1 MRKEGSILEFLGT
14 LSLVLITT
22 AFAGHFSRRIGI
34 PAVIGQL
41 LVGILL
47 GPAVLGWIH
56 QNAFMHF
63 FSEIGVII
71 LMFIAGLESDLGM
84 LKKYLKPAT
93 AVAISGVIFPIVLV
107 YFFGKLFHFNNEQAI
122 FLGVTFSA
130 TSVSISVEVLKELK
144 KLNTKE
150 GTTILGAAVIDDI
163 ISVIIL
169 SVLVSMFSN
178 VASAQGGHQSSS
190 LGMSF
195 LLDAAYFVVIYF
207 LFKWIAP
214 KMMKIGEMLSISS
227 SVVLMSLVLCLSMAW
242 LAEQVGLSDV
252 VGSFFAGVAI
262 AQTPYKKEVDS
273 NIEPIGYAVF
283 IPMFFVSIG
292 LNMTFKGF
300 IDDLLFIIPLTL
312 LALLTKWLGCGLG
325 AKMLGMNFDSMNIIG
340 SGMVSRGEMALI
352 IAQIGFQAH
361 LLSSEFYSGVI
372 FVIILTTLAAPFML
386 KAAIKR
392 QDARADSNNS

>member
-1 MRKEGSILEFLGT
+1 MEFLGT
-14 LSLVLITT
+14 LCLVLITT
-22 AFAGHFSRRIGI
+22 SLAGHFSRRIGI

-41 LVGILL
+41 LVGILI
-47 GPAVLGWIH
+47 GPAVLGWVH
-56 QNAFMHF
+56 NNAFMHT

-84 LKKYLKPAT
+84 LKKYFKPAL
-93 AVAISGVIFPIVLV
+93 AVAFSGVVFPVVLI
-107 YFFGKLFHFNNEQAI
+107 YFFGKLFHFSFEQAI

-144 KLNTKE
+144 RLKSKE

-178 VASAQGGHQSSS
+178 VAKAQGGHHSSN
-190 LGMSF
+190 LWMSF
-195 LLDAAYFVVIYF
+195 LLDALYFVMIFF
-207 LFKWIAP
+207 LFEWIAP
-214 KMMKIGEMLSISS
+214 KMMRLGEHLKVAS
-227 SVVLMSLVLCLSMAW
+227 SVTLMSIVLCLGMAW

-252 VGSFFAGVAI
+252 VGAFFAGVAI
-262 AQTPYKKEVDS
+262 AQTPYKQEVDS

-300 IDDLLFIIPLTL
+300 FDDLIFIVSLTI
-312 LALLTKWLGCGLG
+312 LALITKWLGCGLG
-325 AKMLGMNFDSMNIIG
+325 AKVLGMNYDSMNIIG

-352 IAQIGFQAH
+352 IAQIGYEAH
-361 LLSSEFYSGVI
+361 LLSSEYYSGVI

-392 QDARADSNNS
+392 QMCNEKEK

>member
-1 MRKEGSILEFLGT
+1 MEFLGT
-14 LSLVLITT
+14 LCLVLITT
-22 AFAGHFSRRIGI
+22 SFAGHFSRRIGI

-41 LVGILL
+41 LVGILI
-47 GPAVLGWIH
+47 GPAVLEWVH
-56 QNAFMHF
+56 NNAFMHT

-84 LKKYLKPAT
+84 LKKYFKPAL
-93 AVAISGVIFPIVLV
+93 AVAFSGVVFPVVLI
-107 YFFGKLFHFNNEQAI
+107 YFFGKLFHFSFEQAI

-144 KLNTKE
+144 RLKSKE

-178 VASAQGGHQSSS
+178 VAKAQGGHHSSN
-190 LGMSF
+190 LWMSF
-195 LLDAAYFVVIYF
+195 LLDALYFVMIFF
-207 LFKWIAP
+207 LFEWIAP
-214 KMMKIGEMLSISS
+214 KMMRLGEHLKVAS
-227 SVVLMSLVLCLSMAW
+227 SVTLMSIVLCLGMAW

-252 VGSFFAGVAI
+252 VGAFFAGVAI
-262 AQTPYKKEVDS
+262 AQTPYKQEVDS

-300 IDDLLFIIPLTL
+300 FDDLIFIVSLTI
-312 LALLTKWLGCGLG
+312 LALITKWLGCGLG
-325 AKMLGMNFDSMNIIG
+325 AKVLGMNYDSMNIIG

-352 IAQIGFQAH
+352 IAQIGYEAH
-361 LLSSEFYSGVI
+361 LLSSEYYSGVI
-372 FVIILTTLAAPFML
+372 FVIILTTFAAPFML

-392 QDARADSNNS
+392 QMRNEK

>member
-1 MRKEGSILEFLGT
+1 MEFLGT
-14 LSLVLITT
+14 LCLVLITT
-22 AFAGHFSRRIGI
+22 SLAGHFSRRIGI

-41 LVGILL
+41 LVGILI
-47 GPAVLGWIH
+47 GPAVLGWVH
-56 QNAFMHF
+56 NNAFMHT

-84 LKKYLKPAT
+84 LKKYFKPAL
-93 AVAISGVIFPIVLV
+93 AVAFSGVVFPVVLI
-107 YFFGKLFHFNNEQAI
+107 YFFGKLFHFSFEQAI

-144 KLNTKE
+144 RLKSKE

-178 VASAQGGHQSSS
+178 VAKAQGGHHSSN
-190 LGMSF
+190 LWMSF
-195 LLDAAYFVVIYF
+195 LLDALYFVMISF
-207 LFKWIAP
+207 LFEWIAP
-214 KMMKIGEMLSISS
+214 KMMRLGEHLKVAS
-227 SVVLMSLVLCLSMAW
+227 SVTLMSIVLCLGMAW

-252 VGSFFAGVAI
+252 VGAFFAGVAI
-262 AQTPYKKEVDS
+262 AQTPYKQEVDS

-300 IDDLLFIIPLTL
+300 FDDLIFIVSLTI
-312 LALLTKWLGCGLG
+312 LALITKWLGCGLG
-325 AKMLGMNFDSMNIIG
+325 AKVLGMNYDSMNIIG

-352 IAQIGFQAH
+352 IAQIGYEAH
-361 LLSSEFYSGVI
+361 LLSSEYYSGVI

-392 QDARADSNNS
+392 QMRNEK

>member
-1 MRKEGSILEFLGT
+1 MEFLGT
-14 LSLVLITT
+14 LCLVLITT
-22 AFAGHFSRRIGI
+22 SLAGHFSRRIGI

-41 LVGILL
+41 LVGILI
-47 GPAVLGWIH
+47 GPAVLGWVH
-56 QNAFMHF
+56 NNAFMHT

-84 LKKYLKPAT
+84 LKKYFKPAL
-93 AVAISGVIFPIVLV
+93 AVAFSGVVFPVVLI
-107 YFFGKLFHFNNEQAI
+107 YFFGKLFHFSFEQAI

-144 KLNTKE
+144 RLKSKE

-178 VASAQGGHQSSS
+178 VAKAQGGHHSSN
-190 LGMSF
+190 LWMSF
-195 LLDAAYFVVIYF
+195 LLAALYFVVIFF
-207 LFKWIAP
+207 LFEWIAP
-214 KMMKIGEMLSISS
+214 KMMRLGEHLKVAS
-227 SVVLMSLVLCLSMAW
+227 SVTLMSIVLCLGMAW

-252 VGSFFAGVAI
+252 VGAFFAGVAI
-262 AQTPYKKEVDS
+262 AQTPYKQEVDS

-300 IDDLLFIIPLTL
+300 FGDLIFIVSLTI
-312 LALLTKWLGCGLG
+312 LALITKWLGCGLG
-325 AKMLGMNFDSMNIIG
+325 AKVLGMNYDSMNIIG

-352 IAQIGFQAH
+352 IAQIGYEAH
-361 LLSSEFYSGVI
+361 LLSSEYYSGVI

-392 QDARADSNNS
+392 QMRNEK

>member
-1 MRKEGSILEFLGT
+1 MEFLGT
-14 LSLVLITT
+14 LCLVLITT
-22 AFAGHFSRRIGI
+22 SLAGHFSRRIGV

-41 LVGILL
+41 LVGILI
-47 GPAVLGWIH
+47 GPAVLGWVH
-56 QNAFMHF
+56 NNAFMHT

-84 LKKYLKPAT
+84 LKKYFKPAL
-93 AVAISGVIFPIVLV
+93 AVAFSGVVFPVVLI
-107 YFFGKLFHFNNEQAI
+107 YFFGKLFHFSFEQAI

-144 KLNTKE
+144 RLKSKE

-178 VASAQGGHQSSS
+178 VAKAQGGHHSSN
-190 LGMSF
+190 LWMSF
-195 LLDAAYFVVIYF
+195 LLDALYFVMIFF
-207 LFKWIAP
+207 LFEWIAP
-214 KMMKIGEMLSISS
+214 KMMRLGEHLKVAS
-227 SVVLMSLVLCLSMAW
+227 SVTLMSIVLCLGMAW

-252 VGSFFAGVAI
+252 VGAFFAGVAI
-262 AQTPYKKEVDS
+262 AQTPYKQEVDS

-283 IPMFFVSIG
+283 IPVFFVSIG

-300 IDDLLFIIPLTL
+300 FDDLIFIVSLTI
-312 LALLTKWLGCGLG
+312 LALITKWLGCGLG
-325 AKMLGMNFDSMNIIG
+325 AKVLGMNYDSMNIIG

-352 IAQIGFQAH
+352 IAQIGYEAH
-361 LLSSEFYSGVI
+361 LLNSEYYSSVI

-392 QDARADSNNS
+392 QMRNEK

>member
-1 MRKEGSILEFLGT
+1 MNRERNLIVEFLGT
-14 LSLVLITT
+14 LCLVLITT
-22 AFAGHFSRRIGI
+22 SLAGHFSRRIGI

-41 LVGILL
+41 LVGILI
-47 GPAVLGWIH
+47 GPAVLGWVH
-56 QNAFMHF
+56 NNAFMHT

-84 LKKYLKPAT
+84 LKKYFKPAL
-93 AVAISGVIFPIVLV
+93 AVAFSGVVFPVVLI
-107 YFFGKLFHFNNEQAI
+107 YFFGKLFHFSFEQAI

-144 KLNTKE
+144 RLKSKE

-178 VASAQGGHQSSS
+178 VAKAQGGHHSSN
-190 LGMSF
+190 LWMSF
-195 LLDAAYFVVIYF
+195 LLDALYFVMIFF
-207 LFKWIAP
+207 LFEWIAP
-214 KMMKIGEMLSISS
+214 KMMRLGEHLKVAS
-227 SVVLMSLVLCLSMAW
+227 SVTLMSIVLCLGMAW

-252 VGSFFAGVAI
+252 VGAFFAGVAI
-262 AQTPYKKEVDS
+262 AQTPYKQEVDS

-283 IPMFFVSIG
+283 IPVFFVSIG

-300 IDDLLFIIPLTL
+300 FDDLIFIVSLTI
-312 LALLTKWLGCGLG
+312 LALITKWLGCGLG
-325 AKMLGMNFDSMNIIG
+325 AKVLGMNYDSMNIIG

-352 IAQIGFQAH
+352 IAQIGYEAH
-361 LLSSEFYSGVI
+361 LLSSEYYSSVI

-392 QDARADSNNS
+392 QMRNEK

>member
-1 MRKEGSILEFLGT
+1 MEFLGT
-14 LSLVLITT
+14 LCLVLITT
-22 AFAGHFSRRIGI
+22 SLAGHLSRRIGV

-41 LVGILL
+41 LVGILI
-47 GPAVLGWIH
+47 GPAVLGWVH
-56 QNAFMHF
+56 NNAFMHT

-84 LKKYLKPAT
+84 LKKYFKPAL
-93 AVAISGVIFPIVLV
+93 AVAFSGVVFPVVLI
-107 YFFGKLFHFNNEQAI
+107 YFFGKLFHFSFEQAI

-130 TSVSISVEVLKELK
+130 TSVSISVEVLKELRRLK
-144 KLNTKE
+144 SKE

-178 VASAQGGHQSSS
+178 VAKAQGGHHSSN
-190 LGMSF
+190 LWMSF
-195 LLDAAYFVVIYF
+195 LLDVLYFVVIFF
-207 LFKWIAP
+207 LFEWIAP
-214 KMMKIGEMLSISS
+214 KMMRLGEHLKVVS
-227 SVVLMSLVLCLSMAW
+227 SVTLMSIVLCLGMAW

-252 VGSFFAGVAI
+252 VGAFFAGVAI
-262 AQTPYKKEVDS
+262 AQTPYKQEVDS

-300 IDDLLFIIPLTL
+300 FDDLIFIVSLTI
-312 LALLTKWLGCGLG
+312 LALITKWLGCGLG
-325 AKMLGMNFDSMNIIG
+325 AKVLGMNYDSMNIIG

-352 IAQIGFQAH
+352 IAQIGYEAH
-361 LLSSEFYSGVI
+361 LLSSEYYSGVI

-392 QDARADSNNS
+392 QMRNEK

>member
-1 MRKEGSILEFLGT
+1 MEFLGT
-14 LSLVLITT
+14 LCLVLITT
-22 AFAGHFSRRIGI
+22 SFAGHFSRRIGI

-41 LVGILL
+41 LVGILI
-47 GPAVLGWIH
+47 GPAVLEWVH
-56 QNAFMHF
+56 NNAFMHT

-84 LKKYLKPAT
+84 LKKYFKPAL
-93 AVAISGVIFPIVLV
+93 AVAFSGVVFPVVLI
-107 YFFGKLFHFNNEQAI
+107 YFFGKLFHFSFEQAI

-144 KLNTKE
+144 RLKSKE

-178 VASAQGGHQSSS
+178 VAKAQGGHHSSN
-190 LGMSF
+190 LWMSF
-195 LLDAAYFVVIYF
+195 LLDALYFVMIFF
-207 LFKWIAP
+207 LFEWIAP
-214 KMMKIGEMLSISS
+214 KMMRLGEHLKVAS
-227 SVVLMSLVLCLSMAW
+227 SVTLMSIVLCLGMAW

-252 VGSFFAGVAI
+252 VGAFFAGVAI
-262 AQTPYKKEVDS
+262 AQTPYKQEVDS

-300 IDDLLFIIPLTL
+300 FDDLIFIVSLTI
-312 LALLTKWLGCGLG
+312 LALITKWLGCGLG
-325 AKMLGMNFDSMNIIG
+325 AKVLGMNYDSMNIIG

-352 IAQIGFQAH
+352 IAQIGYEAH
-361 LLSSEFYSGVI
+361 LLSSEYYSGVI
-372 FVIILTTLAAPFML
+372 FVIIRTTLAAPFML

-392 QDARADSNNS
+392 QMRNEK

>member
-1 MRKEGSILEFLGT
+1 MEFLGT
-14 LSLVLITT
+14 LCLVLITT
-22 AFAGHFSRRIGI
+22 SLAGHFSRRIGI

-41 LVGILL
+41 LVGILI
-47 GPAVLGWIH
+47 GPAVLGWVH
-56 QNAFMHF
+56 NNAFMHT

-84 LKKYLKPAT
+84 LKKYFKPAL
-93 AVAISGVIFPIVLV
+93 AVAFSGVVFPVVLI
-107 YFFGKLFHFNNEQAI
+107 YFFGKLFHFSFEQAI

-144 KLNTKE
+144 RLKSKE

-178 VASAQGGHQSSS
+178 VAKAQGGHHSSN
-190 LGMSF
+190 LWMNF
-195 LLDAAYFVVIYF
+195 LLDALYFVVIFF
-207 LFKWIAP
+207 LFEWIAP
-214 KMMKIGEMLSISS
+214 KMMRLGEHLKVAS
-227 SVVLMSLVLCLSMAW
+227 SVTLMSIVLCLGMAW

-252 VGSFFAGVAI
+252 VGAFFAGVAI
-262 AQTPYKKEVDS
+262 AQTPYKQEVDS

-300 IDDLLFIIPLTL
+300 FDDLIFIVSLTI
-312 LALLTKWLGCGLG
+312 LALITKWLGCGLG
-325 AKMLGMNFDSMNIIG
+325 AKVLGMNYDSMNIIG

-352 IAQIGFQAH
+352 IAQIGYEAH
-361 LLSSEFYSGVI
+361 LLSSEYYSGVI
-372 FVIILTTLAAPFML
+372 FVIILTTFAAPFML

-392 QDARADSNNS
+392 QMRNEK

>member
-1 MRKEGSILEFLGT
+1 MEFLGT
-14 LSLVLITT
+14 LCLVLITT
-22 AFAGHFSRRIGI
+22 SLAGHFSRRIGI

-41 LVGILL
+41 LVGILI
-47 GPAVLGWIH
+47 GPAVLGWVH
-56 QNAFMHF
+56 NNAFMHT

-84 LKKYLKPAT
+84 LKKYFKPAL
-93 AVAISGVIFPIVLV
+93 AVAFSGVVFPVVLI
-107 YFFGKLFHFNNEQAI
+107 YFFGKLFHFSFEQAI

-144 KLNTKE
+144 RLKSKE

-178 VASAQGGHQSSS
+178 VAKAQGGHHSSN
-190 LGMSF
+190 LWMSF
-195 LLDAAYFVVIYF
+195 LLDALYFVVIFF
-207 LFKWIAP
+207 LFEWIAP
-214 KMMKIGEMLSISS
+214 KMMRLGEHLKVAS
-227 SVVLMSLVLCLSMAW
+227 SVTLMSIVLCLGMAW

-252 VGSFFAGVAI
+252 VGAFFAGVAI
-262 AQTPYKKEVDS
+262 AQTPYKQEVDS

-300 IDDLLFIIPLTL
+300 FDDLIFIVSLTI
-312 LALLTKWLGCGLG
+312 LALITKWLGCGLG
-325 AKMLGMNFDSMNIIG
+325 AKVLGMNYDSMNIIG
-340 SGMVSRGEMALI
+340 LGMVSRGEMALI
-352 IAQIGFQAH
+352 IAQIGYEAH
-361 LLSSEFYSGVI
+361 LLSSEYYSGVI

-392 QDARADSNNS
+392 QMCNEKEK

>member
-1 MRKEGSILEFLGT
+1 MEFLGT
-14 LSLVLITT
+14 LCLVLITT
-22 AFAGHFSRRIGI
+22 SLAGHFSRRIGV

-41 LVGILL
+41 LVGILI
-47 GPAVLGWIH
+47 GPAVLGWVH
-56 QNAFMHF
+56 NNAFMNT

-84 LKKYLKPAT
+84 LKKYFKPAL
-93 AVAISGVIFPIVLV
+93 AVAFSGVVFPVVLI
-107 YFFGKLFHFNNEQAI
+107 YFFGKLFHFSFEQAI

-144 KLNTKE
+144 RLKSKE

-178 VASAQGGHQSSS
+178 VAKAQGGHHSSN
-190 LGMSF
+190 LWMSF
-195 LLDAAYFVVIYF
+195 LLDALYFVVIFF
-207 LFKWIAP
+207 LFEWIAP
-214 KMMKIGEMLSISS
+214 KMMRLGEHLKVAS
-227 SVVLMSLVLCLSMAW
+227 SVTLMSIVLCLGMAW

-252 VGSFFAGVAI
+252 VGAFFAGVAI
-262 AQTPYKKEVDS
+262 AQTPYKQEVDS

-300 IDDLLFIIPLTL
+300 FDDLIFIVSLTI
-312 LALLTKWLGCGLG
+312 LALITKWLGCGLG
-325 AKMLGMNFDSMNIIG
+325 AKVLGMNYDSMNIIG
-340 SGMVSRGEMALI
+340 SGMISRGEMALI
-352 IAQIGFQAH
+352 IAQIGYEAH
-361 LLSSEFYSGVI
+361 LLSSEYYSGVI

-392 QDARADSNNS
+392 QMRNEK

>member
-1 MRKEGSILEFLGT
+1 MEFLGT
-14 LSLVLITT
+14 LCLVLITT
-22 AFAGHFSRRIGI
+22 SLAGHFSRRIGV

-41 LVGILL
+41 LVGILI
-47 GPAVLGWIH
+47 GPAVLGWVH
-56 QNAFMHF
+56 NNAFMHT

-84 LKKYLKPAT
+84 LKKYFKPAL
-93 AVAISGVIFPIVLV
+93 AVAFSGVVFPVVLI
-107 YFFGKLFHFNNEQAI
+107 YFFGKLFHFSFEQAI

-144 KLNTKE
+144 RLKSKE

-178 VASAQGGHQSSS
+178 VAKAQGGHHSSN
-190 LGMSF
+190 LWMSF
-195 LLDAAYFVVIYF
+195 LLDALYFVVIFF
-207 LFKWIAP
+207 LFEWIAP
-214 KMMKIGEMLSISS
+214 KMMRLGEHLKVAS
-227 SVVLMSLVLCLSMAW
+227 SVTLMSIVLCLGMAW

-252 VGSFFAGVAI
+252 VGAFFAGVAI
-262 AQTPYKKEVDS
+262 AQTPYKQEVDS

-300 IDDLLFIIPLTL
+300 FDDLIFIVSLTI
-312 LALLTKWLGCGLG
+312 LALITKWLGCGLG
-325 AKMLGMNFDSMNIIG
+325 AKVLGMNYDSMNIIG

-352 IAQIGFQAH
+352 IAQIGYEAH
-361 LLSSEFYSGVI
+361 LLSSEYYSGVI

-392 QDARADSNNS
+392 QMRNEN

>member
-1 MRKEGSILEFLGT
+1 MEFLGT
-14 LSLVLITT
+14 LCLVLITT
-22 AFAGHFSRRIGI
+22 SFAGHFSRRIGI

-41 LVGILL
+41 LVGILI
-47 GPAVLGWIH
+47 GPAVLEWVH
-56 QNAFMHF
+56 NNAFMHT

-84 LKKYLKPAT
+84 LKKYFKPAL
-93 AVAISGVIFPIVLV
+93 AVAFSGVVFPVVLI
-107 YFFGKLFHFNNEQAI
+107 YFFGKLFHFSFEQAI

-144 KLNTKE
+144 RLKSKE

-178 VASAQGGHQSSS
+178 VAKAQGGHHSSN
-190 LGMSF
+190 LWMSF
-195 LLDAAYFVVIYF
+195 VLDALYFVVIFF
-207 LFKWIAP
+207 LFEWIAP
-214 KMMKIGEMLSISS
+214 KMMRLGEHLKVAS
-227 SVVLMSLVLCLSMAW
+227 SVTLMSIVLCLGMAW

-252 VGSFFAGVAI
+252 VGAFFAGVAI
-262 AQTPYKKEVDS
+262 AQTPYKQEVDS

-300 IDDLLFIIPLTL
+300 FDDLIFIVSLTI
-312 LALLTKWLGCGLG
+312 LALITKWLGCGLG
-325 AKMLGMNFDSMNIIG
+325 AKVLGMNYDSMNIIG

-352 IAQIGFQAH
+352 IAQIGYEAH
-361 LLSSEFYSGVI
+361 LLSSEYYSGVI
-372 FVIILTTLAAPFML
+372 FVIILTTFAAPFML

-392 QDARADSNNS
+392 QMRNEK

>member
-1 MRKEGSILEFLGT
+1 MEFLGT
-14 LSLVLITT
+14 LCLVLITT
-22 AFAGHFSRRIGI
+22 SLAGHFSRRIGI

-41 LVGILL
+41 LVGILI
-47 GPAVLGWIH
+47 GPAVLGWVH
-56 QNAFMHF
+56 NNAFMHT

-84 LKKYLKPAT
+84 LKKYFKPAL
-93 AVAISGVIFPIVLV
+93 AVAFSGVVFPVVLI
-107 YFFGKLFHFNNEQAI
+107 YFFGKLFHFSFEQAI

-130 TSVSISVEVLKELK
+130 TSVSISVEVLKEWKRLK
-144 KLNTKE
+144 SKE

-178 VASAQGGHQSSS
+178 VAKAQGGHHSSN
-190 LGMSF
+190 LWMSF
-195 LLDAAYFVVIYF
+195 LLDALYFVMIFF
-207 LFKWIAP
+207 LFEWIAP
-214 KMMKIGEMLSISS
+214 KMMRLGEHLKVAS
-227 SVVLMSLVLCLSMAW
+227 SVTLMSIVLCLGMAW

-252 VGSFFAGVAI
+252 VGAFFAGVAI
-262 AQTPYKKEVDS
+262 AQTPYKQEVDS

-292 LNMTFKGF
+292 LNMTYKGF
-300 IDDLLFIIPLTL
+300 FDDLIFIVSLTI
-312 LALLTKWLGCGLG
+312 LALITKWLGCGLG
-325 AKMLGMNFDSMNIIG
+325 AKVLGMNYDSMNIIG

-352 IAQIGFQAH
+352 IAQIGYEAH
-361 LLSSEFYSGVI
+361 LLSSEYYSGVI

-392 QDARADSNNS
+392 QMRNEK

>member
-1 MRKEGSILEFLGT
+1 MEFLGT
-14 LSLVLITT
+14 LCLVLITT
-22 AFAGHFSRRIGI
+22 SLAGHFSRRIGI

-41 LVGILL
+41 LVGILI
-47 GPAVLGWIH
+47 GPAVLGWVH
-56 QNAFMHF
+56 NNVFMHT

-84 LKKYLKPAT
+84 LKKYFKPAL
-93 AVAISGVIFPIVLV
+93 AVAFSGVVFPVVLI
-107 YFFGKLFHFNNEQAI
+107 YFFGKLFHFSFEQAI

-144 KLNTKE
+144 RLKSKE

-178 VASAQGGHQSSS
+178 VAKAQGGHHSSN
-190 LGMSF
+190 LWMSF
-195 LLDAAYFVVIYF
+195 LLDALYFVMIFF
-207 LFKWIAP
+207 LFEWIAP
-214 KMMKIGEMLSISS
+214 KMMRLGEHLKVAS
-227 SVVLMSLVLCLSMAW
+227 SVTLMSIVLCLGMAW

-252 VGSFFAGVAI
+252 VGAFFAGVAI
-262 AQTPYKKEVDS
+262 AQTPYKQEVDS

-300 IDDLLFIIPLTL
+300 FDDLIFIVSLTI
-312 LALLTKWLGCGLG
+312 LALITKWLGCGLG
-325 AKMLGMNFDSMNIIG
+325 AKVLGMNYDSMNIIG

-352 IAQIGFQAH
+352 IAQIGYEAH
-361 LLSSEFYSGVI
+361 LLSSEYYSGVI

-392 QDARADSNNS
+392 QMRNEK

>member
-1 MRKEGSILEFLGT
+1 MEFLGT
-14 LSLVLITT
+14 LCLVLITT
-22 AFAGHFSRRIGI
+22 SLAGHFSRRIGI

-41 LVGILL
+41 LVGILI
-47 GPAVLGWIH
+47 GPAVLGWVH
-56 QNAFMHF
+56 NNAFMHT

-84 LKKYLKPAT
+84 LKKYFKPAL
-93 AVAISGVIFPIVLV
+93 AVAFSGVVFPVVLI
-107 YFFGKLFHFNNEQAI
+107 YFFGKLFHFSFEQAI

-144 KLNTKE
+144 RLKSKE

-178 VASAQGGHQSSS
+178 VAKAQGGHHSSN
-190 LGMSF
+190 LWMSF
-195 LLDAAYFVVIYF
+195 LLDALYFVMIFF
-207 LFKWIAP
+207 LFEWIAP
-214 KMMKIGEMLSISS
+214 KMMRLGEHLKVAS
-227 SVVLMSLVLCLSMAW
+227 SVTLMSIVLCLGMAW

-252 VGSFFAGVAI
+252 VGAFFAGVAI
-262 AQTPYKKEVDS
+262 AQTPYKQEVDS

-300 IDDLLFIIPLTL
+300 FDDLIFIVSLTI
-312 LALLTKWLGCGLG
+312 LALITKWLGCGLG
-325 AKMLGMNFDSMNIIG
+325 AKVLGMNYDSMNIIG

-352 IAQIGFQAH
+352 IAQIGYEAH
-361 LLSSEFYSGVI
+361 LLNSEYYSSVI

-392 QDARADSNNS
+392 QMRNEK

>member
-1 MRKEGSILEFLGT
+1 MEFLGT
-14 LSLVLITT
+14 LCLVLITT
-22 AFAGHFSRRIGI
+22 SLAGHFSRRIGI

-41 LVGILL
+41 LVGILI
-47 GPAVLGWIH
+47 GPAVLGWVH
-56 QNAFMHF
+56 NNAFMHT

-84 LKKYLKPAT
+84 LKKYFKPAL
-93 AVAISGVIFPIVLV
+93 AVAFSGVVFPVVLI
-107 YFFGKLFHFNNEQAI
+107 YFFGKLFHFSFEQAI

-144 KLNTKE
+144 RLKSKE

-178 VASAQGGHQSSS
+178 VAKAQGGHHSSN
-190 LGMSF
+190 LWMSF
-195 LLDAAYFVVIYF
+195 LLDVLYFVVIFF
-207 LFKWIAP
+207 LFEWIAP
-214 KMMKIGEMLSISS
+214 KMMRLGEHLKVAS
-227 SVVLMSLVLCLSMAW
+227 SVTLMSIVLCLGMAW

-252 VGSFFAGVAI
+252 VGAFFAGVAI
-262 AQTPYKKEVDS
+262 AQTPYKQEVDS

-300 IDDLLFIIPLTL
+300 FDDLIFIVSLTI
-312 LALLTKWLGCGLG
+312 LALITKWLGCGLG
-325 AKMLGMNFDSMNIIG
+325 AKVLGMNYDSMNIIG

-352 IAQIGFQAH
+352 IAQIGYEAH
-361 LLSSEFYSGVI
+361 LLSSEYYSGVI
-372 FVIILTTLAAPFML
+372 FAIILTTLAAPFML

-392 QDARADSNNS
+392 QMCNEKEK

>member
-1 MRKEGSILEFLGT
+1 MEFLGT
-14 LSLVLITT
+14 LCLVLITT
-22 AFAGHFSRRIGI
+22 SLAGHFSRRIGI

-41 LVGILL
+41 LVGILI
-47 GPAVLGWIH
+47 GPAVLGWVH
-56 QNAFMHF
+56 NNAFMHT

-84 LKKYLKPAT
+84 LKKYFKPAL
-93 AVAISGVIFPIVLV
+93 AVAFSGVVFPVVLI
-107 YFFGKLFHFNNEQAI
+107 YFFGKLFHFSFEQAI

-144 KLNTKE
+144 RLKSKE

-178 VASAQGGHQSSS
+178 VAKAQGGYHSSN
-190 LGMSF
+190 LWMSF
-195 LLDAAYFVVIYF
+195 LLDALYFVMIFF
-207 LFKWIAP
+207 LFEWIAP
-214 KMMKIGEMLSISS
+214 KMMRLGEHLKVAS
-227 SVVLMSLVLCLSMAW
+227 SVTLMSIVLCLGMAW

-252 VGSFFAGVAI
+252 VGAFFAGVAI
-262 AQTPYKKEVDS
+262 AQTPYKQEVDS

-300 IDDLLFIIPLTL
+300 FDDLIFIVSLTI
-312 LALLTKWLGCGLG
+312 LALITKWLGCGLG
-325 AKMLGMNFDSMNIIG
+325 AKVLGMNYDSMNIIG

-352 IAQIGFQAH
+352 IAQIGYEAH
-361 LLSSEFYSGVI
+361 LLSSEYYSGVI

-392 QDARADSNNS
+392 QMRNEK

>member
-1 MRKEGSILEFLGT
+1 MEFLGT
-14 LSLVLITT
+14 LCLVLITT
-22 AFAGHFSRRIGI
+22 SLAGHFSRRIGI

-41 LVGILL
+41 LVGILI
-47 GPAVLGWIH
+47 GPAVLGWVH
-56 QNAFMHF
+56 NNAFMHT

-71 LMFIAGLESDLGM
+71 LMFIAGLESDLEM
-84 LKKYLKPAT
+84 LKKYFKPAL
-93 AVAISGVIFPIVLV
+93 AVAFSGVVFPVVLI
-107 YFFGKLFHFNNEQAI
+107 YFFGKLFHFSFEQAI

-144 KLNTKE
+144 RLKSKE

-178 VASAQGGHQSSS
+178 VAKAQGGHHSSN
-190 LGMSF
+190 LWMSF
-195 LLDAAYFVVIYF
+195 LLDALYFVVIFF
-207 LFKWIAP
+207 LFEWIAP
-214 KMMKIGEMLSISS
+214 KMMRLGEHLKVAS
-227 SVVLMSLVLCLSMAW
+227 SVTLMSIVLFLGMAW

-252 VGSFFAGVAI
+252 VGAFFAGVAI
-262 AQTPYKKEVDS
+262 AQTPYKQEVDS

-300 IDDLLFIIPLTL
+300 FDDLVFIVSLTI
-312 LALLTKWLGCGLG
+312 LALITKWLGCGLG
-325 AKMLGMNFDSMNIIG
+325 AKVLGMNYDSMNIIG

-352 IAQIGFQAH
+352 IAQIGYEAH
-361 LLSSEFYSGVI
+361 LLSSEYYSGVI

-392 QDARADSNNS
+392 QMRNEK

>member
-1 MRKEGSILEFLGT
+1 MEFLGT
-14 LSLVLITT
+14 LCLVLITT
-22 AFAGHFSRRIGI
+22 SLAGHFSRRIGI

-41 LVGILL
+41 LVGILI
-47 GPAVLGWIH
+47 GPAVLGWVH
-56 QNAFMHF
+56 NNAFMHT

-84 LKKYLKPAT
+84 LKKYFKPAL
-93 AVAISGVIFPIVLV
+93 AVAFSGVVFPVVLI
-107 YFFGKLFHFNNEQAI
+107 YFFGKLFHFSFEQAI

-144 KLNTKE
+144 RLKSKE

-178 VASAQGGHQSSS
+178 VAKAQGGHHSSN
-190 LGMSF
+190 LWMSF
-195 LLDAAYFVVIYF
+195 LLDALYFVVIFF
-207 LFKWIAP
+207 LFEWIAP
-214 KMMKIGEMLSISS
+214 KMMRLGEHLKVAS
-227 SVVLMSLVLCLSMAW
+227 SVTLMSIVLCLGMAW

-252 VGSFFAGVAI
+252 VGAFFAGVAI
-262 AQTPYKKEVDS
+262 AQTPYKQEVDS

-300 IDDLLFIIPLTL
+300 FDDLTFIVSLTI
-312 LALLTKWLGCGLG
+312 LALITKWLGCGLG
-325 AKMLGMNFDSMNIIG
+325 AKALGMNYDSMNIIG

-352 IAQIGFQAH
+352 IAQIGYEAH
-361 LLSSEFYSGVI
+361 LLSSEYYSGVI

-392 QDARADSNNS
+392 QMRNEK

>member
-1 MRKEGSILEFLGT
+1 MEFLGT
-14 LSLVLITT
+14 LCLVLITT
-22 AFAGHFSRRIGI
+22 SLAGHFSRRIGI

-41 LVGILL
+41 LVGILI
-47 GPAVLGWIH
+47 GPAVLGWVH
-56 QNAFMHF
+56 NNAFMHT

-84 LKKYLKPAT
+84 LKKYFKPAL
-93 AVAISGVIFPIVLV
+93 AVAFSGVVFPVVLI
-107 YFFGKLFHFNNEQAI
+107 YFFGKLFHFSFEQAI

-144 KLNTKE
+144 RLKSKE

-178 VASAQGGHQSSS
+178 VAKAQGGHHSSN
-190 LGMSF
+190 LWMSF
-195 LLDAAYFVVIYF
+195 LLDALYFVMIFF
-207 LFKWIAP
+207 LFEWIAP
-214 KMMKIGEMLSISS
+214 KMMRLGEHLKVAS
-227 SVVLMSLVLCLSMAW
+227 SVTLMSIVLCLGMAW

-252 VGSFFAGVAI
+252 VGAFFAGVAI
-262 AQTPYKKEVDS
+262 AQTPYKQEVDS

-283 IPMFFVSIG
+283 IPVFFVSIG

-300 IDDLLFIIPLTL
+300 FDDLIFIVSLTI
-312 LALLTKWLGCGLG
+312 LALITKWLGCGLG
-325 AKMLGMNFDSMNIIG
+325 AKVLGMNYDSMNIIG

-352 IAQIGFQAH
+352 IAQIGYEAH
-361 LLSSEFYSGVI
+361 LLSSEYYSSVI

-392 QDARADSNNS
+392 QMRNEK

>member
-1 MRKEGSILEFLGT
+1 MEFLGT
-14 LSLVLITT
+14 LCLVLITT
-22 AFAGHFSRRIGI
+22 SLAGHFSRRIGI

-41 LVGILL
+41 LVGILI
-47 GPAVLGWIH
+47 GPAVLGWVH
-56 QNAFMHF
+56 NNAFMHT

-84 LKKYLKPAT
+84 LKKYFKPAL
-93 AVAISGVIFPIVLV
+93 AVAFSGVVFPVVLI
-107 YFFGKLFHFNNEQAI
+107 YFFGKLFHFSFEQAI

-144 KLNTKE
+144 RLKSKE

-178 VASAQGGHQSSS
+178 VAKAQGGHHSSN
-190 LGMSF
+190 LWMSF
-195 LLDAAYFVVIYF
+195 LLDALYFVVIFF
-207 LFKWIAP
+207 LFEWIAP
-214 KMMKIGEMLSISS
+214 KMMRLGEHLKVAS
-227 SVVLMSLVLCLSMAW
+227 SVTLMSIVLCLGMAW

-252 VGSFFAGVAI
+252 VGAFFAGVAI
-262 AQTPYKKEVDS
+262 AQTPYKQEVDS

-300 IDDLLFIIPLTL
+300 FDDLIFIVSLTI
-312 LALLTKWLGCGLG
+312 LALITKWLGCGLG
-325 AKMLGMNFDSMNIIG
+325 AKALGMNYDSMNIIG

-352 IAQIGFQAH
+352 IAQIGYEAH
-361 LLSSEFYSGVI
+361 LLSSEYYSGVI

-392 QDARADSNNS
+392 QMRNEK

>member
-1 MRKEGSILEFLGT
+1 MEFLGT
-14 LSLVLITT
+14 LCLVLITT
-22 AFAGHFSRRIGI
+22 SLAGHFSRRIGI

-41 LVGILL
+41 LVGILI
-47 GPAVLGWIH
+47 GPAVLGWVH
-56 QNAFMHF
+56 NNAFMHT

-84 LKKYLKPAT
+84 LKKYFKPAL
-93 AVAISGVIFPIVLV
+93 AVAFSGVVFPVVLI
-107 YFFGKLFHFNNEQAI
+107 YFFGKLFHFSFEQAI

-144 KLNTKE
+144 RLKSKE

-178 VASAQGGHQSSS
+178 VAKAQGGHHSSN
-190 LGMSF
+190 LWMSF
-195 LLDAAYFVVIYF
+195 LLDALYFVMIFF
-207 LFKWIAP
+207 LFEWIAP
-214 KMMKIGEMLSISS
+214 KMMRLGEHLKVAS
-227 SVVLMSLVLCLSMAW
+227 SVTLMSIVLCLGMAW

-252 VGSFFAGVAI
+252 VGAFFAGVAI
-262 AQTPYKKEVDS
+262 AQTPYKQEVDS

-300 IDDLLFIIPLTL
+300 FDDLIFIVSLTI
-312 LALLTKWLGCGLG
+312 LALITKWLGCGLG
-325 AKMLGMNFDSMNIIG
+325 AKALGMNYDSMNIIG

-352 IAQIGFQAH
+352 IAQIGYEAH
-361 LLSSEFYSGVI
+361 LLSSEYYSGVI

-392 QDARADSNNS
+392 QMRNEK

>member
-1 MRKEGSILEFLGT
+1 MEFLGT
-14 LSLVLITT
+14 LCLVLITT
-22 AFAGHFSRRIGI
+22 SFAGHFSRRIGI

-41 LVGILL
+41 LVGILI
-47 GPAVLGWIH
+47 GPAVLGWVH
-56 QNAFMHF
+56 NNAFMHT

-84 LKKYLKPAT
+84 LKKYFKPAL
-93 AVAISGVIFPIVLV
+93 AVAFSGVVFPVVLI
-107 YFFGKLFHFNNEQAI
+107 YFFGKLFHFSFEQAI

-144 KLNTKE
+144 RLKSKE

-178 VASAQGGHQSSS
+178 VAKAQGGHHSSN
-190 LGMSF
+190 LWMSF
-195 LLDAAYFVVIYF
+195 LLDALYFVMIFF
-207 LFKWIAP
+207 LFEWIAP
-214 KMMKIGEMLSISS
+214 KMMRLGEHLKVAS
-227 SVVLMSLVLCLSMAW
+227 SVTLMSIVLCLGMAW

-252 VGSFFAGVAI
+252 VGAFFAGVAI
-262 AQTPYKKEVDS
+262 AQTPYKQEVDS

-300 IDDLLFIIPLTL
+300 FDDLIFIVSLTI
-312 LALLTKWLGCGLG
+312 LALITKWLGCGLG
-325 AKMLGMNFDSMNIIG
+325 AKVLGMNYDSMNIIG

-352 IAQIGFQAH
+352 IAQIGYEAH
-361 LLSSEFYSGVI
+361 LLSSEYYSGVI

-392 QDARADSNNS
+392 QMRNEK

>member
-1 MRKEGSILEFLGT
+1 MEFLGT
-14 LSLVLITT
+14 LCLVLITT
-22 AFAGHFSRRIGI
+22 SLAGHFSRRIGV

-41 LVGILL
+41 LVGILI
-47 GPAVLGWIH
+47 GPAVLGWVH
-56 QNAFMHF
+56 NNAFMHT

-84 LKKYLKPAT
+84 LKKYFKPAL
-93 AVAISGVIFPIVLV
+93 AVAFSGVVFPVVLI
-107 YFFGKLFHFNNEQAI
+107 YFFGKLFHFSFEQAI

-144 KLNTKE
+144 RLKSKE

-178 VASAQGGHQSSS
+178 VAKAQGGHHSSN
-190 LGMSF
+190 LWMSF
-195 LLDAAYFVVIYF
+195 LLDVLYFVVIFF
-207 LFKWIAP
+207 LFEWIAP
-214 KMMKIGEMLSISS
+214 KMMRLGEHLKVVS
-227 SVVLMSLVLCLSMAW
+227 SVTLMSIVLCLGMAW

-252 VGSFFAGVAI
+252 VGAFFAGVAI

-283 IPMFFVSIG
+283 IPVFFVSIG

-300 IDDLLFIIPLTL
+300 FDDLIFIVSLTI
-312 LALLTKWLGCGLG
+312 LALITKWLGCGLG
-325 AKMLGMNFDSMNIIG
+325 AKVLGMNYDSMNIIG

-352 IAQIGFQAH
+352 IAQIGYEAH
-361 LLSSEFYSGVI
+361 LLSSEYYSGVI

-392 QDARADSNNS
+392 QMRNEK

>member
-1 MRKEGSILEFLGT
+1 MEFLGT
-14 LSLVLITT
+14 LCLVLITT
-22 AFAGHFSRRIGI
+22 SLAGHFSRRIGV

-41 LVGILL
+41 LVGILI
-47 GPAVLGWIH
+47 GPAVLGWVH
-56 QNAFMHF
+56 NNAFMHT

-84 LKKYLKPAT
+84 LKKYFKPAL
-93 AVAISGVIFPIVLV
+93 AVAFSGVVFPVVLI
-107 YFFGKLFHFNNEQAI
+107 YFFGKLFHFSFEQAI

-144 KLNTKE
+144 RLKSKE

-178 VASAQGGHQSSS
+178 VAKAQGGHHSSN
-190 LGMSF
+190 LWMSF
-195 LLDAAYFVVIYF
+195 LLDALYFVMIFF
-207 LFKWIAP
+207 LFEWIAP
-214 KMMKIGEMLSISS
+214 KMMRLGEHLKVAS
-227 SVVLMSLVLCLSMAW
+227 SVTLMSIVLCLGMAW

-252 VGSFFAGVAI
+252 VGAFFAGVAI
-262 AQTPYKKEVDS
+262 AQTPYKREVDS

-300 IDDLLFIIPLTL
+300 FDDLIFIISLTI
-312 LALLTKWLGCGLG
+312 LALITKWLGCGLG
-325 AKMLGMNFDSMNIIG
+325 AKVLGMNYDSMNIIG

-352 IAQIGFQAH
+352 IAQIGYEAH
-361 LLSSEFYSGVI
+361 LLSSEYYSGVI

-392 QDARADSNNS
+392 QMRNEK

>member
-1 MRKEGSILEFLGT
+1 MEFLGT
-14 LSLVLITT
+14 LCLVLITT
-22 AFAGHFSRRIGI
+22 SLAGHFSRRIGI

-41 LVGILL
+41 LVGILI
-47 GPAVLGWIH
+47 GPAVLGWVH
-56 QNAFMHF
+56 NNAFMHT

-84 LKKYLKPAT
+84 LKKYFKPAL
-93 AVAISGVIFPIVLV
+93 AVAFSGVVFPVVLI
-107 YFFGKLFHFNNEQAI
+107 YFFGKLFHFSFEQAI

-144 KLNTKE
+144 RLKSRE

-178 VASAQGGHQSSS
+178 VAKAQGGHHSSN
-190 LGMSF
+190 LWMSF
-195 LLDAAYFVVIYF
+195 LLDALYFVMIFF
-207 LFKWIAP
+207 LFEWIAP
-214 KMMKIGEMLSISS
+214 KMMRLGEHLKVAS
-227 SVVLMSLVLCLSMAW
+227 SVTLMSIVLCLGMAW

-252 VGSFFAGVAI
+252 VGAFFAGVAI
-262 AQTPYKKEVDS
+262 AQTPYKQEVDS

-300 IDDLLFIIPLTL
+300 FDDLIFIVSLTI
-312 LALLTKWLGCGLG
+312 LALITKWLGCGLG
-325 AKMLGMNFDSMNIIG
+325 AKVLGMNYDSMNIIG

-352 IAQIGFQAH
+352 IAQIGYEAH
-361 LLSSEFYSGVI
+361 LLSSEYYSGVI

-392 QDARADSNNS
+392 QMCNEK

>member
-1 MRKEGSILEFLGT
+1 MEFLGT
-14 LSLVLITT
+14 LCLVLITT
-22 AFAGHFSRRIGI
+22 SLAGHFSRRIGV

-41 LVGILL
+41 LVGILI
-47 GPAVLGWIH
+47 GPAVLGWVH
-56 QNAFMHF
+56 NNAFMHT

-84 LKKYLKPAT
+84 LKKYFKPAL
-93 AVAISGVIFPIVLV
+93 AVAFSGVVFPVVLI
-107 YFFGKLFHFNNEQAI
+107 YFFGKLFHFSFEQAI

-144 KLNTKE
+144 RLKSKE

-178 VASAQGGHQSSS
+178 VAKAQGGHHSSN
-190 LGMSF
+190 LWMSF
-195 LLDAAYFVVIYF
+195 LLDALYFVVIFF
-207 LFKWIAP
+207 LFEWIAP
-214 KMMKIGEMLSISS
+214 KMMRLGEHLKVAS
-227 SVVLMSLVLCLSMAW
+227 SVTLMSIVLCLGMAW

-252 VGSFFAGVAI
+252 VGAFFAGVAI
-262 AQTPYKKEVDS
+262 AQTPYKQEVDS

-300 IDDLLFIIPLTL
+300 FDDLIFIVSLTI
-312 LALLTKWLGCGLG
+312 LALITKWLGCGLG
-325 AKMLGMNFDSMNIIG
+325 AKVLGMNYDSMNIIG
-340 SGMVSRGEMALI
+340 SGMISRGEMALI
-352 IAQIGFQAH
+352 IAQIGYEAH
-361 LLSSEFYSGVI
+361 LLSSEYYSGVI

-392 QDARADSNNS
+392 QMRNEK

>member
-1 MRKEGSILEFLGT
+1 MEFLGT
-14 LSLVLITT
+14 LCLVLITT
-22 AFAGHFSRRIGI
+22 SLAGHFSRRIGI

-41 LVGILL
+41 LVGILI
-47 GPAVLGWIH
+47 GPAVLGWVH
-56 QNAFMHF
+56 NNAFMHT

-84 LKKYLKPAT
+84 LKKYFKPAL
-93 AVAISGVIFPIVLV
+93 AVAFSGVVFPVVLI
-107 YFFGKLFHFNNEQAI
+107 YFFGKLFHFSFEQAI

-144 KLNTKE
+144 RLKSKE

-178 VASAQGGHQSSS
+178 VAKAQGGHHSSN
-190 LGMSF
+190 LWVSF
-195 LLDAAYFVVIYF
+195 LLDALYFVMIFF
-207 LFKWIAP
+207 LFEWIAP
-214 KMMKIGEMLSISS
+214 KMMRLGEHLKVAS
-227 SVVLMSLVLCLSMAW
+227 SVTLMSIVLCLGMAW

-252 VGSFFAGVAI
+252 VGAFFAGVAI
-262 AQTPYKKEVDS
+262 AQTPYKREVDS

-300 IDDLLFIIPLTL
+300 FDDLIFIISLTI
-312 LALLTKWLGCGLG
+312 LALITKWLGCGLG
-325 AKMLGMNFDSMNIIG
+325 AKVLGMNYDSMNIIG

-352 IAQIGFQAH
+352 IAQIGYEAH
-361 LLSSEFYSGVI
+361 LLSSEYYSGVI

-392 QDARADSNNS
+392 QMRNEK

>member
-1 MRKEGSILEFLGT
+1 MEFLGT
-14 LSLVLITT
+14 LCLVLITT
-22 AFAGHFSRRIGI
+22 SLAGHFSRRIGI

-41 LVGILL
+41 LVGILI
-47 GPAVLGWIH
+47 GPAVLGWVH
-56 QNAFMHF
+56 NNAFMHT

-84 LKKYLKPAT
+84 LKKYFKPAL
-93 AVAISGVIFPIVLV
+93 AVAFSGVVFPVVLI
-107 YFFGKLFHFNNEQAI
+107 YFFGKLFHFSFEQAI

-144 KLNTKE
+144 RLKSKE

-178 VASAQGGHQSSS
+178 VAKAQGGHHSSN
-190 LGMSF
+190 LWMSF
-195 LLDAAYFVVIYF
+195 LLDALYFVMIFF
-207 LFKWIAP
+207 LFEWIAP
-214 KMMKIGEMLSISS
+214 KMMRLGEHLKVAS
-227 SVVLMSLVLCLSMAW
+227 SVTLMSIVLCLGMAW

-252 VGSFFAGVAI
+252 VGAFFAGVAI
-262 AQTPYKKEVDS
+262 AQTPYKQEVDS

-300 IDDLLFIIPLTL
+300 FDDLIFIVSLTI
-312 LALLTKWLGCGLG
+312 LALITKWLGCGLG
-325 AKMLGMNFDSMNIIG
+325 AKVLGMNYDSMNIIG

-352 IAQIGFQAH
+352 IAQIGYEAH
-361 LLSSEFYSGVI
+361 LLSSEYYSGVI

-392 QDARADSNNS
+392 QMSNEK

>member
-1 MRKEGSILEFLGT
+1 MEFLGT
-14 LSLVLITT
+14 LCLVLITT
-22 AFAGHFSRRIGI
+22 SLAGHFSRRIGI

-41 LVGILL
+41 LVGILI
-47 GPAVLGWIH
+47 GPAVLGWVH
-56 QNAFMHF
+56 NNAFMHT

-71 LMFIAGLESDLGM
+71 LMFIAGLESALGM
-84 LKKYLKPAT
+84 LKKYFKPAL
-93 AVAISGVIFPIVLV
+93 AVAFSGVVFPVVLI
-107 YFFGKLFHFNNEQAI
+107 YFFGKLFHFSFEQAI

-144 KLNTKE
+144 RLKSKE

-178 VASAQGGHQSSS
+178 VAKAQGGHHSSN
-190 LGMSF
+190 LWMSF
-195 LLDAAYFVVIYF
+195 LLDALYFVMIFF
-207 LFKWIAP
+207 LFEWIAP
-214 KMMKIGEMLSISS
+214 KMMRLGEHLKVAS
-227 SVVLMSLVLCLSMAW
+227 SVTLMSIVLCLGMAW

-252 VGSFFAGVAI
+252 VGAFFAGVAI
-262 AQTPYKKEVDS
+262 APTPYKQEVDS

-300 IDDLLFIIPLTL
+300 FDDLIFIVSLTI
-312 LALLTKWLGCGLG
+312 LALITKWLGCGLG
-325 AKMLGMNFDSMNIIG
+325 AKVLGMNYDSMNIIG

-352 IAQIGFQAH
+352 IAQIGYEAH
-361 LLSSEFYSGVI
+361 LLSSEYYSGVI

-392 QDARADSNNS
+392 QMRNEK

>member
-1 MRKEGSILEFLGT
+1 MEFLGT
-14 LSLVLITT
+14 LCLVLITT
-22 AFAGHFSRRIGI
+22 SLAGHFSRRIGI

-41 LVGILL
+41 LVGILI
-47 GPAVLGWIH
+47 GPAVLGWVH
-56 QNAFMHF
+56 NNAFMHT

-84 LKKYLKPAT
+84 LKKYFKPAL
-93 AVAISGVIFPIVLV
+93 AVAFSGVVFPVVLI
-107 YFFGKLFHFNNEQAI
+107 YFFGKLFHFSFEQAI
-122 FLGVTFSA
+122 FMGVTFSA

-144 KLNTKE
+144 RLKSKE

-178 VASAQGGHQSSS
+178 VAKAQGGHHSSN
-190 LGMSF
+190 LWMSF
-195 LLDAAYFVVIYF
+195 LLDALYFVVIFF
-207 LFKWIAP
+207 LFEWIAP
-214 KMMKIGEMLSISS
+214 KMMRLGEHLKVAS
-227 SVVLMSLVLCLSMAW
+227 SVTLMSIVLCLGMAW

-252 VGSFFAGVAI
+252 VGAFFAGVAI
-262 AQTPYKKEVDS
+262 AQTPYKQEVDS

-300 IDDLLFIIPLTL
+300 FDDLIFIVSLTI
-312 LALLTKWLGCGLG
+312 LALITKWLGCGLG
-325 AKMLGMNFDSMNIIG
+325 AKVLGMNYDSMNIIG

-352 IAQIGFQAH
+352 IAQIGYEAH
-361 LLSSEFYSGVI
+361 LLSSEYYSGVI

-392 QDARADSNNS
+392 QMRNEK

>member
-1 MRKEGSILEFLGT
+1 MEFLGT
-14 LSLVLITT
+14 LCLVLITT
-22 AFAGHFSRRIGI
+22 SLAGHFSRRIGI

-41 LVGILL
+41 LVGILI
-47 GPAVLGWIH
+47 GPAVLGWVH
-56 QNAFMHF
+56 NNAFMHT

-84 LKKYLKPAT
+84 LIKYFKPAL
-93 AVAISGVIFPIVLV
+93 AVAFSGVVFPVVLI
-107 YFFGKLFHFNNEQAI
+107 YFFGKLFHFSFEQAI

-144 KLNTKE
+144 RLKSKE

-178 VASAQGGHQSSS
+178 VAKAQGGHHSSN
-190 LGMSF
+190 LWMSF
-195 LLDAAYFVVIYF
+195 LLDALYFVVIFF
-207 LFKWIAP
+207 LFEWIAP
-214 KMMKIGEMLSISS
+214 KMMRLGEHLKVAS
-227 SVVLMSLVLCLSMAW
+227 SVTLMSIVLCLGMAW

-252 VGSFFAGVAI
+252 VGAFFAGVAI
-262 AQTPYKKEVDS
+262 AQTPYKQEVDS

-300 IDDLLFIIPLTL
+300 FDDLIFIVSLTI
-312 LALLTKWLGCGLG
+312 LALITKWLGCGLG
-325 AKMLGMNFDSMNIIG
+325 AKVLGMNYDSMNIIG

-352 IAQIGFQAH
+352 IAQIGYEAH
-361 LLSSEFYSGVI
+361 LLSSEYYSGVI

-392 QDARADSNNS
+392 QMRNEK